1 MRSIVMLTMLTAVP
15 AIRLRLEE
23 SEAPLFEEED
33 QTQVLAAADEEFQ
46 FIQND
51 VSANDDFN
59 LLQKTNSQANWGFD
73 KSDSTASVTLEKG
86 ASGTVKC
93 DGCSGDTSD
102 MVKPFWRFSKKTM
115 RSGGK
120 GVNSF
125 SVPAKTHFYN
135 AKDTMQC
142 MKKKYILML
151 GDSTVVE
158 NLNDMILLLAGGPT
172 KVSPDKFYQD
182 VTHVP
187 AHGVLEYDTPG
198 GHMVNTYTAR
208 NRNQTVELKDQNLLV
223 KYRFTGAAKLAG
235 NCGGLE
241 VLLEDQVK
249 AEIEQLVENGGRRPD
264 AIIIHSAM
272 HDMCHSQVK
281 KDHLSS
287 FYGAI
292 DRVGEELVKPWV
304 KKGINV
310 IWRGSYRFPKEEKTV
325 DNPKLGD
332 YRVPEKL
339 DLLAKQTM
347 EKHGGK
353 FVDIADLLAN
363 VHDESGCC
371 QTINSATTTF
381 PHLGAVSVY
390 HNKGAATFLS
400 QLVSYKILDAIC
412 PA

>member
-1 MRSIVMLTMLTAVP
+1 MLTAVV

-23 SEAPLFEEED
+23 SEVSLFEEED
-33 QTQVLAAADEEFQ
+33 VNQVAAAVSEEYQ
-46 FIQND
+46 FTQND
-51 VSANDDFN
+51 VDDFYKTGMKLKAEQN
-59 LLQKTNSQANWGFD
+59 WGSDTNS
-73 KSDSTASVTLEKG
+73 KSTVTLSKT
-86 ASGTVKC
+86 AAGTIKC

-102 MVKPFWRFSKKTM
+102 LVKPFWRYSKKTKK
-115 RSGGK
+115 SGGK

-125 SVPAKTHFYN
+125 SVPANTRFYN
-135 AKDTMQC
+135 SKDTTQC

-151 GDSTVVE
+151 GDSTIVE
-158 NLNDMILLLAGGPT
+158 NLNDMILLLAGGPK
-172 KVSPDKFYQD
+172 KVNPDKFYQD

-187 AHGVLEYDTPG
+187 AHGLLQYDTPS

-208 NRNQTVELKDQNLLV
+208 NRNQTVELKDEDLLV

-249 AEIEQLVENGGRRPD
+249 AEIEQLVENGGRKPD

-272 HDMCHSQVK
+272 HDMCHSQVH

-287 FYGAI
+287 FYQSI
-292 DRVGEELVKPWV
+292 DRVGTELIKPWTQ
-304 KKGINV
+304 KGINV
-310 IWRGSYRFPKEEKTV
+310 IWRGSYRFPKEEQTV

-332 YRVPEKL
+332 YRVPAKL
-339 DLLAKQTM
+339 DLMAKQTV
-347 EKHGGK
+347 EKNGGK

-390 HNKGAATFLS
+390 HTPKASTFLS

-412 PA
+412 HA